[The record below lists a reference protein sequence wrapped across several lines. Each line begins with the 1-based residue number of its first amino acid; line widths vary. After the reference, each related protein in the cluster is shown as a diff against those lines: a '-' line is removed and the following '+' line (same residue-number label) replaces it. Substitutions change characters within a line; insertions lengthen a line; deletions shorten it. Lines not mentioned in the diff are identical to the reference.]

1 MCLLGIAPTPAV
13 AQEIPVLF
21 ELVPLHTV
29 DGREIDINP
38 AEITQLHESKIDDSP
53 DRLMVKGVRCV
64 VSTTDGKFISVT
76 EDCSE
81 IRTIINGEIR
91 KAQEYRCL
99 DRCDPQ

>member
-1 MCLLGIAPTPAV
+1 MDGIIA
-13 AQEIPVLF
+13 ILF
-21 ELVPLHTV
+21 ELVALHTV

-81 IRTIINGEIR
+81 IRTTINQEIKR
-91 KAQEYRCL
+91 AQQFRCV
-99 DRCDPQ
+99 DFCEHQ